1 MDLVELTE
9 VKNRLIESGLKV
21 THQRIVLLR
30 ALHIF
35 DGHPSAE
42 NIYEAVR
49 ENNPS
54 LSLSTVYRVLE
65 DFEKAGLINKVATR
79 KGIQRFDS
87 NTNPHNHIY
96 CTNTHDIYDF
106 YDEELNELIT
116 DFFRK
121 RSVKNFRITDIKLQV
136 NGEKLNPD
144 QKVLINNNHK

>member
-1 MDLVELTE
+1 MNLTA
-9 VKNRLIESGLKV
+9 VKNRLIESGLKA
-21 THQRIVLLR
+21 THQRIVLLK
-30 ALHIF
+30 AMYLF

-42 NIYEAVR
+42 NIYEAVSSD
-49 ENNPS
+49 NPA

-87 NTNPHNHIY
+87 NTSPHNHIY

-106 YDEELNELIT
+106 YDEELNELIS
-116 DFFRK
+116 DFFKK
-121 RSVKNFRITDIKLQV
+121 RSIRNFKITDIKLQV

-144 QKVLINNNHK
+144 QKVLISNNHK